1 MLKSSEIS
9 RRLKGKVPKEL
20 QVILETMAADQ
31 IALTQQLAE
40 LAMMLDQMANVLNEL
55 TNVAVNMKS
64 AADMIRRK
72 EGNVSSEAI
81 VDAEL
86 KDNR

>member
-72 EGNVSSEAI
+72 EGHVSSEAI